1 MDYAACGD
9 WHIGCSYPRRFPDY
23 LMSFAL
29 VNTGGNVIEAS
40 GGTGTLTALVAAV
53 ARIRYISA
61 SASAGDECKV
71 TDTAGN
77 IVFDSFATGAD
88 FSDEVE
94 LSKVPP
100 INGLKLAT
108 LTSGQVYVYLR

>member
-1 MDYAACGD
+1 
-9 WHIGCSYPRRFPDY
+9 
-23 LMSFAL
+23 MSFAL

-40 GGTGTLTALVAAV
+40 GGTGTLTTLVAAV
-53 ARIRYISA
+53 ARIRYVSSA
-61 SASAGDECKV
+61 ASAGDECKV
-71 TDTAGN
+71 TDAVGN
-77 IVFDSFATGAD
+77 VVFDTVATGAD